1 MVMWPG
7 FWVLIFICNI
17 LTWIKKEFSLL
28 EQLIWWWM
36 LLYIVI
42 VTFQVKIMREL
53 HFFYRSFR
61 QVHSKWLQWHASAL
75 LPPKCPLQ
83 GLCPSEWVGHK
94 NAYFWLEFAHYT
106 RSNQKKKNWFM
117 LFIGI
122 YHVEFRM
129 PQINNNQPKGS
140 PPKPTNRNTHSHFNF
155 NVTSFSIISVAE
167 VEALRAIHPVRVPLN
182 W

>member
-1 MVMWPG
+1 MTRVLSPYIYLQHINWNKKGILIVRTANLVMDAA
-7 FWVLIFICNI
+7 LHCHC
-17 LTWIKKEFSLL
+17 
-28 EQLIWWWM
+28 
-36 LLYIVI
+36 YISGKDNEGI
-42 VTFQVKIMREL
+42 TF
-53 HFFYRSFR
+53 FFYRSFR